1 MTSVF
6 YIYDTTSKQY
16 LKGNNEKYDHTTG
29 PNGRPI
35 GWVNL
40 GLEYRP
46 TIRGARV
53 FKRLTD
59 ARAFLLN
66 ASGYYYRL
74 PGVGNLPD
82 WMGGPKKFDIPD
94 TWELH
99 EYEKE
104 TKTKIQEIEL
114 MDTFKRSWKLR
125 SLTTKYGPGVR
136 TVFSDLEKKN
146 KLDQFSCI
154 VSFTKEDRD
163 DSYWWDEFTMT
174 PKEEQEISDMIS
186 CVDKKDLKLG
196 KGSWQY
202 AFAVKDL
209 ATGVQLRLSYSGS
222 LKIELLD
229 LTNLDEAVKSAPTME
244 DICKRNQE
252 LDALREQY
260 YTKVGM
266 ASNKLHNNL
275 LTREEFD
282 AEIAKIREEYRHTE

>member
-6 YIYDTTSKQY
+6 YIYDTATKQY
-16 LKGNNEKYDHTTG
+16 LKKNNEHYDYTLDA
-29 PNGRPI
+29 NGYAI

-74 PGVGNLPD
+74 PGVNNLPE

-99 EYEKE
+99 EYDKD
-104 TKTKIQEIEL
+104 TKAKIQEIEL

-136 TVFSDLEKKN
+136 TVFSELEKKN

-154 VSFTKEDRD
+154 VSFTKENGA
-163 DSYWWDEFTMT
+163 DSYWWDDYTMT
-174 PKEEQEISDMIS
+174 PAEQQEIADMVS
-186 CVDKKDLKLG
+186 CVDKKDIKLS
-196 KGSWQY
+196 KGNWQY

-209 ATGVQLRLSYSGS
+209 ATGVQLRLSYSGT
-222 LKIELLD
+222 LKIELID
-229 LTNLDEAVKSAPTME
+229 LTNLDDAVKSAPSMDE
-244 DICKRNQE
+244 IAKRNKE
-252 LDALREQY
+252 LDDLRSVY
-260 YTKVGM
+260 YNKIGV
-266 ASNKLHNNL
+266 ASNKLHNGVYSRDEFEAEVAKL
-275 LTREEFD
+275 REQ
-282 AEIAKIREEYRHTE
+282 YSHTE